1 MSETSDRDFV
11 PSSPKAAE
19 AGGESVGQPKIPF
32 EAKHWSLL
40 ALCLIPAGFLCLS
53 GAPER
58 LPMVHLCMLA
68 IGLLAIGIERVPRR
82 PRASEILLL
91 AAPAALCAFNLLHRN
106 GFLFAVNQ
114 LAIPLLSAAAL
125 FSLAGIAEEPPLSC
139 RAFVWT
145 ALESLRG
152 LFCHWAL
159 PFRVLWRGVAAQ
171 NRAKIGVAFLSVVF
185 CVPVLTLVVL
195 LLADADAVFWETL
208 TGLFSGEGPAWSHVL
223 RVALTVVVALM
234 FFSWLTVLRT
244 PKRDRRASS
253 TSLSI
258 PAMFPAILLPMLNV
272 VYALFTY
279 IQFSNLFGGAAHA
292 AMAGGYAEYA
302 RSGFFQL
309 VLVAGINLIV
319 LAVAIHASRGP
330 WMRTMSALL
339 IAATAVLLVSAFWRM
354 RLYILAFGMTVL
366 RALTLWG
373 MIAIAA
379 LLIIAAIALFVRRF
393 PAVSA
398 ALACL
403 IVLWVGLNAVDL
415 DARIVSYNVNAYL
428 SGQLETIDADYL
440 RTLNGGEEALSRLE

>member
-1 MSETSDRDFV
+1 M
-11 PSSPKAAE
+11 
-19 AGGESVGQPKIPF
+19 
-32 EAKHWSLL
+32 
-40 ALCLIPAGFLCLS
+40 
-53 GAPER
+53 
-58 LPMVHLCMLA
+58 
-68 IGLLAIGIERVPRR
+68 
-82 PRASEILLL
+82 
-91 AAPAALCAFNLLHRN
+91 
-106 GFLFAVNQ
+106 
-114 LAIPLLSAAAL
+114 
-125 FSLAGIAEEPPLSC
+125 
-139 RAFVWT
+139 
-145 ALESLRG
+145 
-152 LFCHWAL
+152 
-159 PFRVLWRGVAAQ
+159 LWRGVAAQ

-185 CVPVLTLVVL
+185 CVPVLALVVL

-208 TGLFSGEGPAWSHVL
+208 TGLFSGEGPAWPHVL

-234 FFSWLTVLRT
+234 FFSWLTVLRM

-253 TSLSI
+253 TGLSI

-366 RALTLWG
+366 RALFRAVQREAHAPAQRCQHPRIRRAHGRPRDCRDDGGRLSRH
-373 MIAIAA
+373 A
-379 LLIIAAIALFVRRF
+379 VRRR
-393 PAVSA
+393 AASA
-398 ALACL
+398 PRRYDRSA
-403 IVLWVGLNAVDL
+403 
-415 DARIVSYNVNAYL
+415 
-428 SGQLETIDADYL
+428 
-440 RTLNGGEEALSRLE
+440 

>member
-19 AGGESVGQPKIPF
+19 AGGESVGRPKIPF

-53 GAPER
+53 GASER
-58 LPMVHLCMLA
+58 LPVIHLCMLA

-91 AAPAALCAFNLLHRN
+91 AAPAALCILNLLYRN

-145 ALESLRG
+145 AFGEPARTVLPLGAAVSR
-152 LFCHWAL
+152 AL
-159 PFRVLWRGVAAQ
+159 ARVAAQ

-234 FFSWLTVLRT
+234 FFSWLTVLRM
-244 PKRDRRASS
+244 PKRDRRAAS
-253 TSLSI
+253 TGLSI

-415 DARIVSYNVNAYL
+415 DARIVSYNVDAYL